1 MFTEN
6 KMKRMG
12 RIKQLT
18 IYHYDINETFK
29 REQVNE
35 EKCDKPKK
43 EQETKQKSIRQCNI
57 CYCF

>member
-43 EQETKQKSIRQCNI
+43 RTENKAKINKTV
-57 CYCF
+57 